1 MKRIGTAILLT
12 TTLIVSALPSSNAA
26 VTPGAKCSKAGM
38 KQTYKGKVYT
48 CIKLGKKLYWNN
60 GTKVVTPKPTSTPS
74 ASTSTASTRVVINSE
89 PDFALKIE
97 KKVLS
102 ASINVVPGLPQSVE
116 KVQGLKVRIFQGYN
130 QLTTKDSIQLLTGK
144 QETIN
149 FTFDLNGIWGTLE
162 SQKLPIRVQ
171 MEYFNSD
178 GSGKPA
184 LKEIT
189 LDKNVEATPILD
201 PAICKSTI
209 RDALPWASQ
218 RIAILS
224 MVWKKDLSGYV
235 SVELKMRNDNSMN
248 LRLVNYSLDYWYGT
262 TRKST
267 AFNTGTSL
275 VQQFFIKDDPKFM
288 GLEAITGPWKPG
300 QERTFKV
307 ETNELLDCG
316 LISIFSSDF
325 RVLSGIGD

>member
-1 MKRIGTAILLT
+1 MKRIGFVGLLITSLILSGS
-12 TTLIVSALPSSNAA
+12 SAYAA
-26 VTPGAKCSKAGM
+26 VTPGAKCLKSGT
-38 KQTYKGKVYT
+38 KQTYKGKIYT
-48 CIKLGKKLYWNN
+48 CIKLGSKLYWNN
-60 GTKVVTPKPTSTPS
+60 GKKVSTIKPTPTPS
-74 ASTSTASTRVVINSE
+74 ASTTTAPAGVVINLT
-89 PDFALKIE
+89 PDFAVKVE
-97 KKVLS
+97 QKVLT
-102 ASINVVPGLPQSVE
+102 ASINVTPGLPQSVE
-116 KVQGLKVRIFQGYN
+116 KIKGLKVRIFQGLI

-144 QETIN
+144 QEIIN
-149 FTFDLNGIWGTLE
+149 FTFDLNAIWGTLE

-189 LDKNVEATPILD
+189 LDKNVEATPKLD
-201 PAICKSTI
+201 PTICKPTI
-209 RDALPWASQ
+209 RDSLPWASQ

-224 MVWKKDLSGYV
+224 MVWKRDLSGYV

-307 ETNELLDCG
+307 ETNQLLDCS
-316 LISIFSSDF
+316 LISIFLSDF
-325 RVLSGIGD
+325 EVLSGIGD

>member
-1 MKRIGTAILLT
+1 MKRIGFVGLLIT
-12 TTLIVSALPSSNAA
+12 SLIFSGSIASAA
-26 VTPGAKCSKAGM
+26 VTPGAKCSKLGT

-48 CIKLGKKLYWNN
+48 CIKLGSKLYWNN
-60 GTKVVTPKPTSTPS
+60 GTKVVTPKPTPTPS
-74 ASTSTASTRVVINSE
+74 ASTTSAPTRVIINSE

-97 KKVLS
+97 KKILT

-130 QLTTKDSIQLLTGK
+130 QLTIKDSIQLLTGK
-144 QETIN
+144 SETIN
-149 FTFDLNGIWGTLE
+149 FTFDLNGIWSTLE

-171 MEYFNSD
+171 MEYFNLD
-178 GSGKPA
+178 GSGKTV

-189 LDKNVEATPILD
+189 LDKNVEASPILD
-201 PAICKSTI
+201 PTICKPNV

-218 RIAILS
+218 RIAILN
-224 MVWKKDLSGYV
+224 MVWKKDVNGYV
-235 SVELKMRNDNSMN
+235 SVELKMRNDNSVN
-248 LRLVNYSLDYWYGT
+248 LRLVNYSFDYWYGA

-307 ETNELLDCG
+307 ETNELLDCS
-316 LISIFSSDF
+316 LISVFSSDF
-325 RVLSGIGD
+325 KVLSGIGD

>member
-1 MKRIGTAILLT
+1 MKRLGFVAVLVTSL
-12 TTLIVSALPSSNAA
+12 ALSGSSTYAA
-26 VTPGAKCSKAGM
+26 VSPGAKCIKAGT
-38 KQTYKGKVYT
+38 KQTYKGKIYT
-48 CIKLGKKLYWNN
+48 CIKLGTKLYWNN
-60 GTKVVTPKPTSTPS
+60 GTKIAAPKP
-74 ASTSTASTRVVINSE
+74 ASTTSAKPVKVVFNSI

-97 KKVLS
+97 MKVLT
-102 ASINVVPGLPQSVE
+102 ASVNVVPGLIQSVE
-116 KVQGLKVRIFQGYN
+116 KIQGLKVRIFQGYN
-130 QLTTKDSIQLLTGK
+130 QLTTKDSVQLLSGK

-149 FTFDLNGIWGTLE
+149 FTFDLKGIWSTLE

-171 MEYFNSD
+171 MEYFNSEE
-178 GSGKPA
+178 SGKSVI
-184 LKEIT
+184 KEIT
-189 LDKNVEATPILD
+189 LDKNVEVVPILD
-201 PAICKSTI
+201 PTICKPTV

-248 LRLVNYSLDYWYGT
+248 LRLVNYSFDYWYGS

-325 RVLSGIGD
+325 KVLSGIGD